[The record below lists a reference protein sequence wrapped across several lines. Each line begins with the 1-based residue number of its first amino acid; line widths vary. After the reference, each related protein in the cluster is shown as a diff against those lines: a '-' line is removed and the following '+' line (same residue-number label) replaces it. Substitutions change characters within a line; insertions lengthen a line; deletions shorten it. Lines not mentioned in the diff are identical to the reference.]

1 MNIQKK
7 KPKIAPVVLK
17 IDFENSQMSKIK
29 VTHTNSLSWLLVY
42 MTYKVIRKILHEGK

>member
-29 VTHTNSLSWLLVY
+29 VTHTNSIMAVSL
-42 MTYKVIRKILHEGK
+42 